1 MSVCL
6 SILCSSVNLFVSRLT
21 SLQVS
26 LSVSLSVTLPDVSL
40 FVYSLSVFQSL
51 CPFFNLC
58 PVCRSVCTV
67 SLSVYISMSVFSL
80 LFCLSV
86 TLSVYPCSL
95 SSCLCPLFCPS
106 YQILISP
113 LNNVVSSSR
122 NLYINFLSYTL
133 FKRYYDVTP
142 ACYFCILL
150 LHVIVFSC
158 CCMLLLRVM
167 LHILIARSCCMLFH
181 TSEDISFFPN
191 NVSSYT
197 VCNINAFKS
206 HKYHQQ

>member
-6 SILCSSVNLFVSRLT
+6 SILCQSFNHFVRFSISVQSAGQFVL
-21 SLQVS
+21 
-26 LSVSLSVTLPDVSL
+26 
-40 FVYSLSVFQSL
+40 SL
-51 CPFFNLC
+51 CPYISVCLSFLC
-58 PVCRSVCTV
+58 SFVFLSPCLSIRAVCRHVCVRYFARLTK
-67 SLSVYISMSVFSL
+67 FW
-80 LFCLSV
+80 F
-86 TLSVYPCSL
+86 P
-95 SSCLCPLFCPS
+95 PP
-106 YQILISP
+106 P
-113 LNNVVSSSR
+113 NNVVSSSR

-191 NVSSYT
+191 NVSSYM
-197 VCNINAFKS
+197 
-206 HKYHQQ
+206 